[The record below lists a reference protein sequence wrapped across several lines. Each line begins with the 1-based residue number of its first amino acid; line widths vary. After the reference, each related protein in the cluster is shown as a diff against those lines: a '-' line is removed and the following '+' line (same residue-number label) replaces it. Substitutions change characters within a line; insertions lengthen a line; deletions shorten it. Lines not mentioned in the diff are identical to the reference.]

1 MHNRFEKGLWL
12 SRYIVIF
19 TVILSILS
27 SLSLILIASWDIIEA
42 ITIYNPLFASGV
54 EDNNQFLFKIIS
66 SIDLFLIGI
75 VLLIFGFGVYEL
87 FVSEIDFAKA
97 RFMESTLQI
106 KNLDQLKNKII
117 KVIII
122 VLIVKYFEK
131 ILKLSQNFNTS
142 LDILFFSISILCIC
156 FGYFLINKK

>member
-1 MHNRFEKGLWL
+1 MHNKFEKGLWL

-97 RFMESTLQI
+97 RFIESTLQI

-131 ILKLSQNFNTS
+131 ILKLSQNFNSS
-142 LDILFFSISILCIC
+142 LDILFFSISIRSST
-156 FGYFLINKK
+156 

>member
-27 SLSLILIASWDIIEA
+27 SLSLILIASWDIVEA
-42 ITIYNPLFASGV
+42 IAIYNPLFASGV

-117 KVIII
+117 KDIII
-122 VLIVKYFEK
+122 VLILKYFEK
-131 ILKLSQNFNTS
+131 ILKLSQNFDTS
-142 LDILFFSISILCIC
+142 IDILFFSISILCIC

>member
-1 MHNRFEKGLWL
+1 MHNNFEKGLWF

-42 ITIYNPLFASGV
+42 IIIYNPLFASGV

-142 LDILFFSISILCIC
+142 LDILFFSVSILCIC

>member
-1 MHNRFEKGLWL
+1 MHNKFEKGLWL

-97 RFMESTLQI
+97 RFIESTLQI

-131 ILKLSQNFNTS
+131 ILKLSQNFNSS
-142 LDILFFSISILCIC
+142 LDILFFSI
-156 FGYFLINKK
+156 F